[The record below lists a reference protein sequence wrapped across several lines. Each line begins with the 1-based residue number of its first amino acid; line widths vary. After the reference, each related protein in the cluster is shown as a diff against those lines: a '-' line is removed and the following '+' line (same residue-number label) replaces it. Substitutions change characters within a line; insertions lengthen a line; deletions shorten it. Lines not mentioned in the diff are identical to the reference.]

1 MSRYDAMTTADFDR
15 LLAAHL
21 DETYTA
27 PSQLLA
33 VAGVYELLAEECNNA
48 VLEAW
53 DAERELEQAEVD
65 DWDAPACLRWLAAH
79 TSGPNHFAERA
90 ETWPDEVARFAAHED
105 TDPDEWNDTAT
116 EELRAAVRAAWTT
129 GGGR

>member
-1 MSRYDAMTTADFDR
+1 MSTSTRKYDAMTTEDFDR

-21 DETYTA
+21 DAQYTA

-53 DAERELEQAEVD
+53 EAEQAE
-65 DWDAPACLRWLAAH
+65 A
-79 TSGPNHFAERA
+79 GQ
-90 ETWPDEVARFAAHED
+90 
-105 TDPDEWNDTAT
+105 
-116 EELRAAVRAAWTT
+116 
-129 GGGR
+129 